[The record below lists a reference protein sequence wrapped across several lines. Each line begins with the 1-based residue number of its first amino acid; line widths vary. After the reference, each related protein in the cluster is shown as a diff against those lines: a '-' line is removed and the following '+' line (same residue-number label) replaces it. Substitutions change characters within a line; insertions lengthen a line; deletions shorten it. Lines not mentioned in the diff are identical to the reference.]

1 MEQITDAII
10 HWKRRTGLNHL
21 QVKAAL
27 IDMDGTLYDSM
38 KNHTAAWYRLMTEHG
53 IDCTRDEFY
62 LYEGMTGASTIT
74 RLWKR
79 QWNKTPDPQLIK
91 GLYFQKTQY
100 FNQLPPVSPMPGAN
114 QLIFELLHS
123 GITTVLVTGSGQP
136 SVLERLDKD
145 YPGAF
150 AANHRV
156 TALNVTHG
164 KPHPEPYLKGMEMA
178 HAESWQSMAIE
189 NAPIG
194 VESAVSS
201 GAFTIAITTGPI
213 PAGTLSDAGADL
225 VLPSMQALADIM
237 PQLLI
242 HLTDHDTATTP
253 VHQ

>member
-1 MEQITDAII
+1 MDQITDAIA
-10 HWKRRTGLNHL
+10 HWKKRTGYDRI

-38 KNHTAAWYRLMTEHG
+38 SNHTAAWHRLMTEQG

-74 RLWKR
+74 RLWQR

-91 GLYFQKTQY
+91 DLYFRKTLY
-100 FNQLPPVSPMPGAN
+100 FNQLPTVSPMPGASSM
-114 QLIFELLHS
+114 ITSLLQA

-136 SVLERLDKD
+136 SVLDRLSSD

-150 AANHRV
+150 AENHRV
-156 TALNVTHG
+156 TARNVTQG
-164 KPHPEPYLKGMEMA
+164 KPHPESYLKGMEMA
-178 HAESWQSMAIE
+178 GTEPWQSMAIE

-194 VESAVSS
+194 VESAAASE
-201 GAFTIAITTGPI
+201 AFTIALTTGPI
-213 PAGTLSDAGADL
+213 PAGTLARAGADL

-237 PQLLI
+237 PLLLKRI
-242 HLTDHDTATTP
+242 TL
-253 VHQ
+253 